1 MTKPTELKTG
11 RSSDRRR
18 VLKSG
23 VIAYNGRHVTMTCGV
38 RDFSASGAR
47 LLVQGSMTAPD
58 TFELIIEL
66 DGLEAPC
73 EVVWRRGQEV
83 GVRFASPPQAS
94 AKKREQVVSQWADAG
109 QKPTLRRK
117 QALVAGRTRA

>member
-1 MTKPTELKTG
+1 MTNSTQPNKG
-11 RSSDRRR
+11 RTADRRR

-58 TFELIIEL
+58 TFELMIEL

-83 GVRFASPPQAS
+83 GVRFTAPPQPA
-94 AKKREQVVSQWADAG
+94 AKKREQVVSQWADTR

-117 QALVAGRTRA
+117 PALVAGRTRA